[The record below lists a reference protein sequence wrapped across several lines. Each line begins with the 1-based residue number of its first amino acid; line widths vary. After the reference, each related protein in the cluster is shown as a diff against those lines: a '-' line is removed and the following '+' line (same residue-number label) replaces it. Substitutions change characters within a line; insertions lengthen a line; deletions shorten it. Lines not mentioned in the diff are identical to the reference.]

1 MCFNSHLFLQYYVQ
15 FPLVDSSIPLIIPSY
30 LDPPTIQIPWNPHQK
45 SPSTTMKNPHQL
57 TINPPDL
64 TFIGCAFLREW
75 LCGLQHIFHCEIWGI
90 CNIQLG
96 SFLGYHMVI
105 IYLGVSKERGTPF
118 HHPYFRLAF
127 SLTKTIQLLGIPV
140 SPWLWKPSFTTKL
153 DALPSLLPCSTPPPR
168 RWSERR
174 PHYRC
179 CAPARPT
186 TPARQLRRG
195 LRSGRKNGRCTGK
208 IRCEL
213 EPIGFFFDDLTIK
226 MTIKYTR
233 KNPEKVG
240 LLRQKLR
247 IVKGCTVNS
256 VISPANMALFT
267 ERVGIRA
274 TQKQRNF
281 TSA

>member
-127 SLTKTIQLLGIPV
+127 SLTKTIRLLGIPMTMETLIYHQV
-140 SPWLWKPSFTTKL
+140 GCTALAPTMFNPTSTTLKRTKASL
-153 DALPSLLPCSTPPPR
+153 SLLRASKADNT
-168 RWSERR
+168 
-174 PHYRC
+174 
-179 CAPARPT
+179 CAT
-186 TPARQLRRG
+186 T
-195 LRSGRKNGRCTGK
+195 
-208 IRCEL
+208 
-213 EPIGFFFDDLTIK
+213 
-226 MTIKYTR
+226 
-233 KNPEKVG
+233 
-240 LLRQKLR
+240 
-247 IVKGCTVNS
+247 
-256 VISPANMALFT
+256 
-267 ERVGIRA
+267 
-274 TQKQRNF
+274 
-281 TSA
+281 